1 MILSFRPISNCFQ
14 VSKHVIKPRDSNLV
28 LVNVAIEGFIGKPPP
43 EGTQVINLPT
53 FKDPQPT
60 VEDIT
65 SSDEEVETEIEDNS
79 SKEDTEDPVRDED
92 FEIFYRANESE
103 KEELSLHL
111 ATASISKDQKVIEVP
126 KRMVIEKKLPD
137 LLFLLESHAGTA
149 TPKVPIVPRPL
160 TPIPLALVQTKAADK
175 KRKRDKKGGK
185 GPIEEGEIQ
194 EEAPPKPTKVAK
206 VTRAQQRRG
215 VESSD
220 AASE

>member
-1 MILSFRPISNCFQ
+1 MIPSFRPISNRFQ
-14 VSKHVIKPRDSNLV
+14 VSKHVIKARDSSLV

-43 EGTQVINLPT
+43 EGTQVIDLPT

-65 SSDEEVETEIEDNS
+65 SSDEEVETETEDNS
-79 SKEDTEDPVRDED
+79 SEEDTEDPVRDED

-103 KEELSLHL
+103 KEGLSLHL
-111 ATASISKDQKVIEVP
+111 ATASISEDQEVIEVP

-160 TPIPLALVQTKAADK
+160 TPIPLALVQTKAANK

-185 GPIEEGEIQ
+185 GPIEEVKSKR
-194 EEAPPKPTKVAK
+194 KPLLSPLKWQK
-206 VTRAQQRRG
+206 
-215 VESSD
+215 
-220 AASE
+220 